1 MQVKRYVMIKLKDLL
16 FERDENDTDD
26 SGGILYYFGDK
37 VLLCLSSGSGK
48 WNVPKGHIMKGEDP
62 LDGAIREFKEET
74 QIMLNGIP
82 KLENTYKKDN
92 GGTFYLYVFKG
103 EKRFVPHLD
112 FEHINWD
119 YFDKGNLPE
128 PIDDWVKEVIEND

>member
-1 MQVKRYVMIKLKDLL
+1 MMIKLKDLL

-62 LDGAIREFKEET
+62 LDGAVREFKEET

-112 FEHINWD
+112 FEHVNWD

>member
-1 MQVKRYVMIKLKDLL
+1 MIKLKDLL

-62 LDGAIREFKEET
+62 LEGSIREFKEET

-128 PIDDWVKEVIEND
+128 PIDDWVKEAIEND

>member
-1 MQVKRYVMIKLKDLL
+1 MIKLKDIL
-16 FERDENDTDD
+16 FERNENDTDD

-62 LDGAIREFKEET
+62 LDGAVREFKEET

-82 KLENTYKKDN
+82 KLENTYKKDK
-92 GGTFYLYVFKG
+92 GGTFHLYVLKG
-103 EKRFVPHLD
+103 EKRYVPHID
-112 FEHINWD
+112 HEHLEWG
-119 YFDKGNLPE
+119 YFNKSNLPTPLDVWIE
-128 PIDDWVKEVIEND
+128 EAIEND